1 MKKIFIYIVVKIT
14 RMEGNRGMKLE
25 KGYIQVYMGNGKGK
39 TTAALGQG
47 LRSCGRGLKVYMVQF
62 LKSGDTGELHS
73 VEKLY
78 PLFEIFRFERERG
91 FFWTLS
97 EQEKQELKE
106 DIDKG
111 FKFIKAAV
119 RDNKC
124 DVLIIDE
131 LLGVLENKLLNV
143 DDVLEIIKTK
153 PVGMEIIITGRNA
166 PMEIIDAADLVTEMK
181 EIKHY
186 FSSGVPARV
195 GIES

>member
-1 MKKIFIYIVVKIT
+1 LLEEMIVIKLKKGLIQIYT
-14 RMEGNRGMKLE
+14 GD
-25 KGYIQVYMGNGKGK
+25 GKGK

-47 LRSCGRGLKVYMVQF
+47 LRSCGRGLKVWMVQF

-73 VEKLY
+73 VATLQ
-78 PLFEIFRFERERG
+78 PFFEIFRFEKERG

-106 DIDKG
+106 DINYG
-111 FKFIKAAV
+111 FGFIKRV
-119 RDNKC
+119 VSNNEC

-131 LLGVLENKLLNV
+131 LLGVLGNRLLEVNEV
-143 DDVLEIIKTK
+143 VELLKSK
-153 PVGMEIIITGRNA
+153 PDTMEIIITGRNVPA
-166 PMEIIDAADLVTEMK
+166 ELLEIADLVTEMK

-186 FSSGVPARV
+186 FRNGVPARE

>member
-1 MKKIFIYIVVKIT
+1 
-14 RMEGNRGMKLE
+14 MKLE
-25 KGYIQVYMGNGKGK
+25 KGLIQVYTGDGKGK

-47 LRSCGRGLKVYMVQF
+47 LRACGRGLKVCMVQF

-73 VEKLY
+73 VEKLQ

-97 EQEKQELKE
+97 VEEKQELKE
-106 DIDKG
+106 DIDRG
-111 FKFIKAAV
+111 FVFLQSV
-119 RDNKC
+119 VSENQC

-131 LLGVLENKLLNV
+131 LLGVLSNRLLEITEVVKLL
-143 DDVLEIIKTK
+143 DTK
-153 PVGMEIIITGRNA
+153 PDTMEIIITGRNV
-166 PMEIIDAADLVTEMK
+166 PEEIMEIADLVTEMK

-186 FSSGVPARV
+186 FRKGVAARE

>member
-1 MKKIFIYIVVKIT
+1 
-14 RMEGNRGMKLE
+14 MKLE
-25 KGYIQVYMGNGKGK
+25 RGLVQVYTGDGKGK

-47 LRSCGRGLKVYMVQF
+47 LRSCGCGLKVCMVQF
-62 LKSGDTGELHS
+62 LKGGDTGELHS
-73 VEKLY
+73 VEKLH
-78 PLFEIFRFERERG
+78 PLFEIFRFEKPRG

-111 FKFIKAAV
+111 FGFIKNVVAGGE
-119 RDNKC
+119 C

-131 LLGVLENKLLNV
+131 LLGVLGNKLLEV
-143 DDVLEIIKTK
+143 GEVLELLKSK
-153 PVGMEIIITGRNA
+153 PDNMEIIITGRNV
-166 PMEIIDAADLVTEMK
+166 PKEILDAADLVTEMK

-186 FSSGVPARV
+186 FRDGVPARK

>member
-1 MKKIFIYIVVKIT
+1 MERVIV
-14 RMEGNRGMKLE
+14 MKLE
-25 KGYIQVYMGNGKGK
+25 KGLIQVYTGNGKGK

-47 LRSCGRGLKVYMVQF
+47 LRACGRGLKVCMVQF

-73 VEKLY
+73 VEKLH

-97 EQEKQELKE
+97 AEEKQDLKE
-106 DIDKG
+106 DIDAG
-111 FKFIKAAV
+111 FKFIKRV
-119 RDNKC
+119 VSGEEC

-131 LLGVLENKLLNV
+131 LLGVLSNKLLESTEVMELLN
-143 DDVLEIIKTK
+143 TK
-153 PVGMEIIITGRNA
+153 PDTMEIIITGRNV
-166 PMEIIDAADLVTEMK
+166 PDEILEIADLVTEMK

-186 FSSGVPARV
+186 FNKGVPARE

>member
-1 MKKIFIYIVVKIT
+1 
-14 RMEGNRGMKLE
+14 MKLE

-78 PLFEIFRFERERG
+78 PLFEILRFERERG

-97 EQEKQELKE
+97 EQEKQEIKK

-111 FKFIKAAV
+111 FQFIKAAV

-124 DVLIIDE
+124 DLLIIDE

-143 DDVLEIIKTK
+143 DDVLELIKSK

-166 PMEIIDAADLVTEMK
+166 PKEIIDAADLVTEMR

-186 FSSGVPARV
+186 FRNGVPARV